1 MVRGEVGAVKAA
13 TEAGAAAGERVGELI
28 AVHVIPRPAED
39 LDVFLPPIPKEVARQ
54 RGSAAPA
61 RLRAREVPCRRQSS
75 CAARSSSTRCSRS
88 SPPPSRRTPDGF
100 FPVAGETAFWLE
112 VRPGIVVNRLLDV
125 ALKGCD
131 VKPGALITERSYGT
145 LEVHGPDQGQVR
157 EAGRR
162 ILAAA
167 GARAG
172 GRPAPNVMND
182 EIIRAID
189 DHHAMMINKSRA
201 GMLVLGRDTL
211 YALEVNPAIWVL
223 LAANEAERQRRSG
236 SSGLGD
242 NGAVGRFATR
252 GHGRADRG
260 RR

>member
-1 MVRGEVGAVKAA
+1 MPPNIELRGALVIDEMQPQFAA
-13 TEAGAAAGERVGELI
+13 TVAAN
-28 AVHVIPRPAED
+28 
-39 LDVFLPPIPKEVARQ
+39 
-54 RGSAAPA
+54 S
-61 RLRAREVPCRRQSS
+61 
-75 CAARSSSTRCSRS
+75 
-88 SPPPSRRTPDGF
+88 DGF

-162 ILAAA
+162 MLSAA
-167 GARAG
+167 GVRAEEG
-172 GRPAPNVMND
+172 LRPNVMTD

-189 DHHAMMINKSRA
+189 DHQAMMINKSRA

-211 YALEVNPAIWVL
+211 YTLEVNPAIWVL
-223 LAANEAERQRRSG
+223 LAANEAEKAAPVRLV
-236 SSGLGD
+236 GLGN
-242 NGAVGRFATR
+242 NGAVGRLRLAGSDAAIEAAVSAVQRALAGIAGRENR
-252 GHGRADRG
+252 GTD
-260 RR
+260 